1 MAKAVAVRGQ
11 PQGGGAQGSG
21 AQGKGGPGKAASQGQ
36 RKAGKAR
43 RGPRTWVK
51 VLALIILFPFAAVL
65 LPTTLVFFTM
75 MAPTW
80 VAYMTDRS
88 KEKHLAATVGMLN
101 FAGTLPAIITLWARG
116 QNHPVA
122 MDLLGDV
129 YVWVV
134 AYGAAS
140 CGWLIFG
147 FMPNIVGSYYRM
159 TTQNRIRGLVKRQ
172 KALIA
177 EWGHAVAEGIGVIPS
192 GDDDDAEAGEGAEDE
207 EEPEVTEAELV
218 PPRRAR

>member
-11 PQGGGAQGSG
+11 PQGKGAQSNG
-21 AQGKGGPGKAASQGQ
+21 AQGKGAPQGQ
-36 RKAGKAR
+36 RKARR
-43 RGPRTWVK
+43 RGPKTWVK

-101 FAGTLPAIITLWARG
+101 FAGTLPAIITLWTRG

-122 MDLLGDV
+122 MDLIGDV
-129 YVWVV
+129 FVWVV

-147 FMPNIVGSYYRM
+147 FMPTVVGSYFRM
-159 TTQNRIRGLVKRQ
+159 TTQNRIRGLVKQQ

-177 EWGHAVAEGIGVIPS
+177 EWGHAVAEGIGAIPPD
-192 GDDDDAEAGEGAEDE
+192 GDEGETEDGDAGEE

-218 PPRRAR
+218 QPRRAR

>member
-11 PQGGGAQGSG
+11 PQGKGPQSNG
-21 AQGKGGPGKAASQGQ
+21 AQGKGAPQGQ
-36 RKAGKAR
+36 RKARR
-43 RGPRTWVK
+43 RGPKTWVK

-101 FAGTLPAIITLWARG
+101 FAGTLPAIIALWTRG

-129 YVWVV
+129 FVCVV

-147 FMPNIVGSYYRM
+147 FMPTVVGSYYRM
-159 TTQNRIRGLVKRQ
+159 TTQNRIRGLVKQQ

-177 EWGHAVAEGIGVIPS
+177 EWGHEVAEGIGMVPP
-192 GDDDDAEAGEGAEDE
+192 GDDDEASDEGAEDE

-218 PPRRAR
+218 QPRRAR